1 MSQHVAKGK
10 HKKKRKKKTTHRGRT
25 AKEEQKL
32 RDELTF
38 GQTEI
43 GALLSCDRS
52 TVARWCRERGGLPFK
67 RSAHGKEHQIELRTA
82 IHWLVGHRYAQER
95 DLDFSSLEKILHA
108 LAMHEIRFK
117 KYPNFE
123 SWKARMLNTFDWID
137 VSRDE
142 ILFSIGRLS
151 GFKGGLPFK

>member
-10 HKKKRKKKTTHRGRT
+10 RKKKRKKKTTHRGRT

-67 RSAHGKEHQIELRTA
+67 RSAAGKGHLIELRTA
-82 IHWLVGHRYAQER
+82 IHWLVGHGMR
-95 DLDFSSLEKILHA
+95 
-108 LAMHEIRFK
+108 K
-117 KYPNFE
+117 K
-123 SWKARMLNTFDWID
+123 WIWTF
-137 VSRDE
+137 R
-142 ILFSIGRLS
+142 R
-151 GFKGGLPFK
+151 

>member
-1 MSQHVAKGK
+1 MSQHVQKRK
-10 HKKKRKKKTTHRGRT
+10 RQKKRKKRKIHRNRT
-25 AKEEQKL
+25 AKEEQEL
-32 RDELTF
+32 RDSLTF
-38 GQTEI
+38 GQTET
-43 GALLSCDRS
+43 GDYLGVDRS
-52 TVARWCRERGGLPFK
+52 TIARWCRERGGLPFK

-82 IHWLVGHRYAQER
+82 IHWLIGHRYAQER

-108 LAMHEIRFK
+108 RAMHEVRFK

-142 ILFSIGRLS
+142 ILFGIGRLS